1 MGPGLARSE
10 QAWPLSLP
18 SDPTEHMDTANRRPA
33 LFAPPLD
40 REPDDPA
47 PPAILADRLGKVR
60 GSQYAPLSRLSF
72 CIAQGEFFGLIG
84 PAGAGKGA
92 LMRLFAT
99 LAVPDSGRLYLLGH
113 DAATQGA
120 FARRGIG
127 YMTGHGGIDPVL
139 TGEEHVRLAARLHGM
154 GRREAVGRAA
164 QVLAMLDLGALAGRR
179 ARTYSPGAQ
188 RRLALACAMAAHP
201 RLLLLDDPTG
211 GLSPADQHEIRR
223 MLRVVHAEE
232 QATVVLATDQI
243 EEAEGLCGRVGI
255 LDAGRLIALGSLAE
269 LQGQVS
275 GATVT
280 IHLAPGMPAGGAA
293 VLVESL
299 AGVKAVWSRP
309 DRLELQV
316 KGAHSL
322 PVILRVLEEHEI
334 GVRQAVLSKSSLD
347 EVFFRHTG
355 RTIQDAQPPSTVGTG
370 APESRA

>member
-1 MGPGLARSE
+1 
-10 QAWPLSLP
+10 
-18 SDPTEHMDTANRRPA
+18 MDTANRRPA

-47 PPAILADRLGKVR
+47 PPAILADRMGKAR
-60 GSQYAPLSRLSF
+60 GPHHAPLSRLSF

-84 PAGAGKGA
+84 PAGAGKAA

-113 DAATQGA
+113 DAVTHAS

-127 YMTGHGGIDPVL
+127 YMTRHGGIDPVL

-154 GRREAVGRAA
+154 RRRDAIVRAA
-164 QVLAMLDLGALAGRR
+164 QVLAMLDLEAVAGRR
-179 ARTYSPGAQ
+179 AHTYTPAAQ
-188 RRLALACAMAAHP
+188 RRLALACALAAHP

-211 GLSPADQHEIRR
+211 GLPPAEQHEIRR
-223 MLRVVHAEE
+223 LLCAIHVEE
-232 QATVVLATDQI
+232 QATIVIATDQI

-280 IHLAPGMPAGGAA
+280 IHLAPGMPAGAAA

-299 AGVKAVWSRP
+299 VGVKAVWSRP
-309 DRLELQV
+309 DRLEVQV
-316 KGAHSL
+316 TGAHSL
-322 PVILRVLEEHEI
+322 PIMLRVLEEHEI
-334 GVRQAVLSKSSLD
+334 GIRQAVLSKSSLD

>member
-1 MGPGLARSE
+1 
-10 QAWPLSLP
+10 
-18 SDPTEHMDTANRRPA
+18 MDTANRRPA

-40 REPDDPA
+40 REPDDPV
-47 PPAILADRLGKVR
+47 PPAILADRLGKGR
-60 GSQYAPLSRLSF
+60 GPQHAPLSRLSF

-84 PAGAGKGA
+84 PAGAGKAA
-92 LMRLFAT
+92 LMRLLAT
-99 LAVPDSGRLYLLGH
+99 LAVPDSGRLYVLGH
-113 DAATQGA
+113 DAATHGS

-127 YMTGHGGIDPVL
+127 YMTRQGGIDPVL

-154 GRREAVGRAA
+154 RRREAVGRAS
-164 QVLAMLDLGALAGRR
+164 QVLAMLDLGPLAGRR
-179 ARTYSPGAQ
+179 AHTYSPGAQ
-188 RRLALACAMAAHP
+188 RRLALACAVAAHP

-211 GLSPADQHEIRR
+211 GLAPSDQHEIRR
-223 MLRVVHAEE
+223 MLRVIHAEE

-255 LDAGRLIALGSLAE
+255 LDAGRLIAMGSLAE

-280 IHLAPGMPAGGAA
+280 IHLAPGMPAGAGA
-293 VLVESL
+293 VLIESL
-299 AGVKAVWSRP
+299 VGVKAVWSRP
-309 DRLELQV
+309 DRLEIQV
-316 KGAHSL
+316 TGAHSL